1 MSKEFFI
8 GIGGLVILPFIAWLI
23 SSDKDK
29 VMWKTVIVGLFI
41 QLTLGALVM
50 LTRPGQHFFQ
60 FMNDIIV
67 GLLGYS
73 NEGAAFL
80 FGRLV
85 DSNLAVLKDSEFHR
99 GATFAFSVLPTII
112 FFSAFM
118 GVMYFTGLMQ
128 KIVEF
133 IAWIMMKL
141 LGTSGA
147 ETLSV
152 SSNIFV
158 GQTEAP
164 LVVRPF
170 VEKMTN
176 SELATVMTGGF
187 ATVAGG
193 VMAAYVGMLKDI
205 FPAIAGHL
213 ITASVMSAPAAIV
226 MSKLVYPEKDEP
238 KTLGEVKLDVESQ
251 GDNIIDAAAK
261 GAKTGLTLALNVG
274 AMLLAFIALVKLG
287 NFIVNWFSLQ
297 LYTLVVE
304 QSGLTAVFPGA
315 IIGGALAVFFIG
327 RWGWQD
333 RRSREWIAV
342 LLLVLMLPFACYKL
356 FPEIFT
362 FFQAPIYMAQL
373 GLWGGLIAGLVG
385 AFYLCS
391 ENVDL
396 LFSSLMSLLI
406 TVSIFGLITYTI
418 GGSGSSPVSAA
429 FLFGLVIILAF
440 SYKFWVNPTVG
451 TLTRIILYT
460 LIGSLVSYL
469 LIWGLGVDFLNVLRD
484 LTLERII
491 GYVFSLLALVMG
503 VPWPDLLDF
512 GRIIGTKMAINE
524 FVAFLSF
531 KSAISSLSPRSV
543 VMLSYALCGF
553 ANFSSIAIQIGG
565 IGGIAPSREE
575 DLARLGFK
583 TMLAGTL
590 ASYQTA
596 TVAGVMFGFANY
608 MGINLVTLG

>member
-1 MSKEFFI
+1 MSIEFFI
-8 GIGGLVILPFIAWLI
+8 GIGGLVILPFIAWLL

-29 VMWKTVIVGLFI
+29 VMWKTVIVGLLI
-41 QLTLGALVM
+41 QLTLGGLVM
-50 LTRPGQHFFQ
+50 LTQPGQQFFR
-60 FMNDIIV
+60 FMNDVIV
-67 GLLGYS
+67 GLLSYS
-73 NEGAAFL
+73 NKGAAFL

-85 DSNLAVLKDSEFHR
+85 DSNLTILEDSQFSR

-112 FFSAFM
+112 FFSSFM
-118 GVMYFTGLMQ
+118 GIMYFTGLMQ

-164 LVVRPF
+164 LVIRPF
-170 VEKMTN
+170 VKAMTN

-226 MSKLVYPEKDEP
+226 MSKLVYPEKEKP
-238 KTLGEVKLDVESQ
+238 KTLGEVKLDVEAQ
-251 GDNIIDAAAK
+251 GENIIDAAAK

-287 NFIVNWFSLQ
+287 NFSINWISMQ
-297 LYTLVVE
+297 IYTLVTE
-304 QSGLTAVFPGA
+304 TTGLTALLPGA
-315 IIGGALAVFFIG
+315 VIGGILGIFFIG
-327 RWGWQD
+327 RWGWQKKLS
-333 RRSREWIAV
+333 RRWIAV
-342 LLLVLMLPFACYKL
+342 LLLVFMLPFACYKL
-356 FPEIFT
+356 FPEVFAYFQT
-362 FFQAPIYMAQL
+362 PLFFSQL
-373 GLWGGLIAGLVG
+373 GLWGGLAVGLICS
-385 AFYLCS
+385 FLLCS
-391 ENVDL
+391 DNTSL
-396 LFSSLMSLLI
+396 LFNSLLAMLI
-406 TVSIFGLITYTI
+406 TIGVFGLLTYSI
-418 GGSGSSPVSAA
+418 GGSKSSPVIAA
-429 FLFGLVIILAF
+429 FIAAIVLILAF
-440 SYKFWVNPTVG
+440 SYKFWLNPDLDSLG
-451 TLTRIILYT
+451 RIILFAMIGGLVAAG
-460 LIGSLVSYL
+460 LISAT
-469 LIWGLGVDFLNVLRD
+469 GVDFLEVLKD
-484 LTLERII
+484 LTLEKII
-491 GYVFSLLALVMG
+491 GYIFSLLAFVMG
-503 VPWPDLLDF
+503 VPWEDLVNF
-512 GRIIGTKMAINE
+512 GQIIGTKMAINE
-524 FVAFLSF
+524 FVAFLNF
-531 KSAISSLSPRSV
+531 KAAISQLSPRSV

-575 DLARLGFK
+575 DLAQLGFK

-596 TVAGVMFGFANY
+596 TVAGVMFGFAQL